1 MHNVAV
7 DTDIHT
13 QQIHQLQVERRN
25 YVERI
30 ANLMRFPERR
40 QEVEG
45 YLKLIDQINEACS
58 RLARL
63 VPRGR
68 PAIAADFRHAA

>member
-1 MHNVAV
+1 MNDVAV

-30 ANLMRFPERR
+30 ANLMRFPERH

-58 RLARL
+58 QLARL

-68 PAIAADFRHAA
+68 PTIEADFRHAA